1 MAVYT
6 SITKKNLE
14 SFLENYDIG
23 TLNNFKGIL
32 EGVENTNYKIFTSKD
47 VFILTIF
54 EKRVNSEELP
64 FFIQLQKYLC
74 NKQIKCPKP
83 IADLNNNYVNN
94 IEGKNCVI
102 MSFLEGNKAVNVDTR
117 HCYQVAQE
125 LAKMHIHT
133 KEFNLTRKNSLN
145 YLSWRNIFNNCKKI
159 NLGSYNDLIDP
170 IEKELN
176 YLENKW
182 PSNLP
187 KGVVHAD
194 IFQDNVFFKKMELSG
209 IIDFYFACNDFYA
222 YELAVTLN
230 AWCFEKDGSFNITK
244 AQSILRCYQKEK
256 PLINKEKEHLPILSR
271 GAALRFLLTRLNDL
285 IFHPKNAFVKPKN
298 PEEYLKILRFHQG
311 IKSFNEYGMDS

>member
-83 IADLNNNYVNN
+83 IADLNNNYINN

-117 HCYQVAQE
+117 HCYQVAKE

-159 NLGSYNDLIDP
+159 NLGSYNDLIEP

-209 IIDFYFACNDFYA
+209 IIDFYFACNDYYA
-222 YELAVTLN
+222 YDLAIFIN
-230 AWCFEKDGSFNITK
+230 AWCFDDKLTFDADK
-244 AQSILRCYQKEK
+244 YASILKGY
-256 PLINKEKEHLPILSR
+256 EKERHLTNEEKNNLNILLR
-271 GAALRFLLTRLNDL
+271 GAAMRFLLTRLFDQLN
-285 IFHPKNAFVKPKN
+285 HQVEAYVQPKN
-298 PEEYLKILRFHQG
+298 PLEYLSILKFHQNN
-311 IKSFNEYGMDS
+311 FFE

>member
-209 IIDFYFACNDFYA
+209 IIDFYFACNDYYA
-222 YELAVTLN
+222 YDLAIFIN
-230 AWCFEKDGSFNITK
+230 AWCFDDKLTFDTDK
-244 AQSILRCYQKEK
+244 YASILKGY
-256 PLINKEKEHLPILSR
+256 EKERHLTNEEKNNLNILLR
-271 GAALRFLLTRLNDL
+271 GAAMRFLLTRLFDQLN
-285 IFHPKNAFVKPKN
+285 HQVEAYVQPKN
-298 PEEYLKILRFHQG
+298 PLEYLSILKFHQNNY
-311 IKSFNEYGMDS
+311 F

>member
-1 MAVYT
+1 VAVYT

-117 HCYQVAQE
+117 HCYQVAEE

-209 IIDFYFACNDFYA
+209 IIDFYFACNDYYA
-222 YELAVTLN
+222 YDLAIFIN
-230 AWCFEKDGSFNITK
+230 AWCFDDKLTFDTDK
-244 AQSILRCYQKEK
+244 YASILKGY
-256 PLINKEKEHLPILSR
+256 EKERHLTNEEKNNLNILLR
-271 GAALRFLLTRLNDL
+271 GAAMRFLLTRLFDQLN
-285 IFHPKNAFVKPKN
+285 HQVEAYVQPKN
-298 PEEYLKILRFHQG
+298 PLEYLSILKFHQNNY
-311 IKSFNEYGMDS
+311 F

>member
-117 HCYQVAQE
+117 HCYQVAEE

-209 IIDFYFACNDFYA
+209 IIDFYFACNDYYA
-222 YELAVTLN
+222 YDLAIFIN
-230 AWCFEKDGSFNITK
+230 AWCFDDKLTFDTDK
-244 AQSILRCYQKEK
+244 YASILKGY
-256 PLINKEKEHLPILSR
+256 EKERHLTNEEKNNLNILLR
-271 GAALRFLLTRLNDL
+271 GAAMRFLLTRLFDQLN
-285 IFHPKNAFVKPKN
+285 HQVEAYVQPKN
-298 PEEYLKILRFHQG
+298 PLEYLSILKFHQNNY
-311 IKSFNEYGMDS
+311 F

>member
-14 SFLENYDIG
+14 SFLENYDLG
-23 TLNNFKGIL
+23 TLNNFEGIL
-32 EGVENTNYKIFTSKD
+32 EGVENTNYKIFTSKN

-83 IADLNNNYVNN
+83 IADLNNNYINN

-102 MSFLEGNKAVNVDTR
+102 MSFLEGSKADYVNTN
-117 HCYQVAQE
+117 HCYQVAEE

-133 KEFNLTRKNSLN
+133 KDFDLTRKNNLN

-159 NLGSYNDLIDP
+159 NLGSYNDLVKP
-170 IEKELN
+170 IENELN
-176 YLENKW
+176 YLESKW
-182 PSNLP
+182 PDNLP

-194 IFQDNVFFKKMELSG
+194 IFQDNVFFNEMELSG
-209 IIDFYFACNDFYA
+209 IIDFYFACNDYYA
-222 YELAVTLN
+222 YDLAIFIN
-230 AWCFEKDGSFNITK
+230 AWCFDDKLVFDKNKYT
-244 AQSILRCYQKEK
+244 SIIKGY
-256 PLINKEKEHLPILSR
+256 EKERHLTNEEKSNLNILLR
-271 GAALRFLLTRLNDL
+271 GAAMRFLLTRLFDQLN
-285 IFHPKNAFVKPKN
+285 HQAEAYVQPKN
-298 PEEYLKILRFHQG
+298 PLEYLSILKFHQNN
-311 IKSFNEYGMDS
+311 FFE

>member
-83 IADLNNNYVNN
+83 IADLNNNYINN

-159 NLGSYNDLIDP
+159 NLGSYNDLIEP

-209 IIDFYFACNDFYA
+209 IIDFYFACNDYYA
-222 YELAVTLN
+222 YDLAIFIN
-230 AWCFEKDGSFNITK
+230 AWCFDDKLTFDTDK
-244 AQSILRCYQKEK
+244 YASILKGY
-256 PLINKEKEHLPILSR
+256 EKERHLTNEEKNNLNILLR
-271 GAALRFLLTRLNDL
+271 GAAMRFLLTRLFDQLN
-285 IFHPKNAFVKPKN
+285 HQVEAYVQPKN
-298 PEEYLKILRFHQG
+298 PLEYLSILKFHQNNY
-311 IKSFNEYGMDS
+311 F